1 MTKKLV
7 FLTLVI
13 LLVAH
18 GCSAPI
24 AAALTVDAPTPQAVA
39 ALLVKAAP
47 NATATPTPFQPIG
60 PTPIPSVTL
69 LPTFTASPTPTA
81 TPELQITD
89 TPLPTPIPVS
99 ETMSPGTVNILVLGN
114 DSRPHEGGF
123 RTDVIMF
130 VSIDK
135 AKGRLSIISFPR
147 DLYVTIPGW
156 NTNRINTAYA
166 YGGFPLLAETFQTNF
181 GIRPQYY
188 VMTNFQGFT
197 GIIDS
202 LGGIT
207 VDVGAYFS
215 DACDLSQA
223 VNGRC
228 TLKPGKVVMDG
239 PTALWYVRSRHTTS
253 DFDRTR
259 RAQEVLYGLFGR
271 FMHIDAITRLPEFY
285 SSYKSSV
292 QTNMTLEEM
301 LPLMPIAS
309 KIAGDPNRIHRYS
322 VTPAMVSDYLTEAG
336 AMVLL
341 PNYYAINAMINE
353 AINGQ

>member
-7 FLTLVI
+7 LLTLII

-24 AAALTVDAPTPQAVA
+24 AAALTVDPSTPQAVA
-39 ALLVKAAP
+39 ALLVKAGP
-47 NATATPTPFQPIG
+47 NATATPTPFQPVG
-60 PTPIPSVTL
+60 PTPIPSTTL
-69 LPTFTASPTPTA
+69 LPTLTASPTPTA
-81 TPELQITD
+81 TPEPQITEA
-89 TPLPTPIPVS
+89 PIPSPIPVS
-99 ETMSPGTVNILVLGN
+99 ETMSPGTVNIMVLGN

-135 AKGRLSIISFPR
+135 GKGRLSIISFPR

-156 NTNRINTAYA
+156 STQRINTAFT
-166 YGGFPLLAETFQTNF
+166 YGGFPLLAETLQTNF

-188 VMTNFQGFT
+188 LMTNFQGFK

-202 LGGIT
+202 LGGIN
-207 VDVGAYFS
+207 VDVGANFS
-215 DACDLSQA
+215 DACDLTQA

-228 TLKPGKVVMDG
+228 TVKPGKVVMDG
-239 PTALWYVRSRHTTS
+239 ATALWYVRSRHTTS

-271 FMHIDAITRLPEFY
+271 FMHIDAITRLPELY

-292 QTNMTLEEM
+292 ETNMTLEDM
-301 LPLMPIAS
+301 LPLLPIAS
-309 KIAGDPNRIHRYS
+309 KIAGDSSRIHRYS
-322 VTPAMVSDYLTEAG
+322 VTPGMVSDYITEGG